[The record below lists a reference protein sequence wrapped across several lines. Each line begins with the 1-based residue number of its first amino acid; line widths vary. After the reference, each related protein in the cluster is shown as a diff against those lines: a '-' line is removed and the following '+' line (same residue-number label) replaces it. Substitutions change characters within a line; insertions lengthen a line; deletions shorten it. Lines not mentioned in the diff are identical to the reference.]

1 MRLFAIF
8 TFFLSRNSL
17 SIPSAMYLWKYGKN
31 ARLYSPETFEISSF
45 VIIPKKYLEIL
56 NMSKSFKIKL
66 MCVRLSNPSYPST
79 SLV

>member
-17 SIPSAMYLWKYGKN
+17 SIPSAMYLWKKN
-31 ARLYSPETFEISSF
+31 ARLYLPETFEICSF
-45 VIIPKKYLEIL
+45 VIIPKGYLEIL
-56 NMSKSFKIKL
+56 NMGENFKIKL